1 MEVYML
7 YTFAVV
13 LFALWFLAY
22 MTAFTLGGL
31 IHILLLGAI
40 ISIMIRFLSGK
51 KMADG

>member
-1 MEVYML
+1 ML

-31 IHILLLGAI
+31 IHILLVAAI
-40 ISIMIRFLSGK
+40 VSIVIRAFAGK
-51 KMADG
+51 KVKA

>member
-1 MEVYML
+1 ML

-31 IHILLLGAI
+31 IHILLVVAVVTI
-40 ISIMIRFLSGK
+40 VIRVIGGK
-51 KMADG
+51 KVIE